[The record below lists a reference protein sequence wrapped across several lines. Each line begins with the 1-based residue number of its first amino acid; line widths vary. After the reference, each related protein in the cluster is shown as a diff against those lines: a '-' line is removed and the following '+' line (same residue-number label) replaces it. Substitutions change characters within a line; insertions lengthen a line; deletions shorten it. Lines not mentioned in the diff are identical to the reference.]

1 METIREQTMNKDLGK
16 ESKIGIM
23 CATARE
29 LAPYL
34 SVMRIRE
41 TDECAMH
48 SFHNGTIKD
57 VCTTAV
63 YSGCGKINASIT
75 AQLLI
80 DRYDVDAIIF
90 SGIAGGM
97 KKEVQVFDTVV
108 CTASAFHDTDNE
120 IYTDFPVM
128 KEPVFYSDDRLTAL
142 AKEAAGRIGRKI
154 HFGVATT
161 GDRYMEP
168 IHPDALC
175 IDMETAAV
183 AHACYLNRI
192 PFIAVRSISDND
204 KEAGQEA
211 INRNYDKAVQRSYQ
225 FVSEML
231 ERIR

>member
-1 METIREQTMNKDLGK
+1 MK
-16 ESKIGIM
+16 KIGIL
-23 CATARE
+23 CATAKE
-29 LAPYL
+29 VNPYL
-34 SVMRIRE
+34 STIE
-41 TDECAMH
+41 IKKASEYAMH
-48 SFHNGTIKD
+48 CFCNGLIAGTEVI
-57 VCTTAV
+57 AV

-80 DRYDVDAIIF
+80 DRYQVDAVIF

-97 KKEVQVFDTVV
+97 KEELEVFDTVV
-108 CTASAFHDTDNE
+108 CTASVFHDTDNE
-120 IYTDFPVM
+120 IYTDFSVM

-231 ERIR
+231 EGIR